1 MTKYTKEPLIYKY
14 LTKKLKR
21 PESRSQFSNLLQMT
35 HGDLLAVERVGEASV
50 VGGVE
55 QVPDDGLVATEV
67 PDAEADDEE

>member
-1 MTKYTKEPLIYKY
+1 MA
-14 LTKKLKR
+14 
-21 PESRSQFSNLLQMT
+21 
-35 HGDLLAVERVGEASV
+35 HGDLLIEERIGEASV